1 MPARRRRWGIRIAST
16 LSALVLTASGV
27 GHSVVAQ
34 VADGVSRVDAFG
46 GLRDRPDAGSG
57 LNILLI
63 GTDSRDGLSEE
74 ERARYHVGG
83 ASCRCADAIL
93 LLHVSQ
99 DRERVSMVSLPRD
112 SFTHLPEHTLPGTTE
127 RHEPHDDKLNS
138 ALSHGGPQL
147 MVRAVEDL
155 TRVRIDHYLE
165 VSFVSFMRA
174 VDQLGGVE
182 VCTAEPL
189 RDAYAGLDLPA
200 GTSTLDGP
208 GALAYVRARHLDG
221 ASDFGRMQRQ
231 QRFLAAFVDKAVSGG
246 VLLNPGKVAAMAD
259 TLLDSVRADE
269 GLGSEQLLELAGL
282 MRHFTTS
289 SAEFASVPVT
299 DREREMPGLG
309 STVIWNEEEAARL
322 FTALRDDRPLPRPEP
337 GEDAAEQPHATPAGG
352 EHGTTT
358 ADQIVC

>member
-1 MPARRRRWGIRIAST
+1 MPARRRRWGIRVAST

-34 VADGVSRVDAFG
+34 VTDGVGRVDAFS

-63 GTDSRDGLSEE
+63 GTDSRDGLSEA

-93 LLHVSQ
+93 LLHVSE

-112 SFTHLPEHTLPGTTE
+112 SLSTLPEHTLPGTGEHHE
-127 RHEPHDDKLNS
+127 RHDDKLNS
-138 ALSHGGPQL
+138 ALSHGGPGL
-147 MVRAVEDL
+147 MVQAVEDL

-182 VCTAEPL
+182 ICTTEPL

-200 GTSTLDGP
+200 GTSTLDGQ

-231 QRFLAAFVDKAVSGG
+231 QRFLAAFVDRAVSGG
-246 VLLNPGKVAAMAD
+246 VLLNPGKVAAMAG

-269 GLGSEQLLELAGL
+269 GLGSEQMLELAGL
-282 MRHFTTS
+282 MRHFTTE
-289 SAEFASVPVT
+289 SAEFASVPVA
-299 DREREMPGLG
+299 DRERETPGLG
-309 STVIWNEEEAARL
+309 STVVWDEEGAARL
-322 FTALRDDRPLPRPEP
+322 FAALADDRPLPRPEP
-337 GEDAAEQPHATPAGG
+337 GEEAAEAPHATPAGG

-358 ADQIVC
+358 ADRIVC

>member
-1 MPARRRRWGIRIAST
+1 MPARRRRWGIRVASA

-27 GHSVVAQ
+27 GHSVVAS
-34 VADGVSRVDAFG
+34 VTDGVGRVDAFG

-63 GTDSRDGLSEE
+63 GTDSREGLSAE
-74 ERARYHVGG
+74 ERARYHVGD
-83 ASCRCADAIL
+83 ASCHCADAIL
-93 LLHVSQ
+93 LLHISQ

-112 SFTHLPEHTLPGTTE
+112 SFATLPEHTIPGTGE
-127 RHEPHDDKLNS
+127 RHESHDDKLNS

-155 TRVRIDHYLE
+155 TSVRIDHYLE

-174 VDQLGGVE
+174 VDEVGGVE
-182 VCTAEPL
+182 VCTTEPL

-231 QRFLAAFVDKAVSGG
+231 QRLLAAFVDRAVSGG
-246 VLLNPGKVAAMAD
+246 VLLNPGKVASLAD

-269 GLGSEQLLELAGL
+269 GFGSEQILELAGL
-282 MRHFTTS
+282 MRYFTTS
-289 SAEFASVPVT
+289 SAEFASVPVA
-299 DREREMPGLG
+299 DRERDVPGLG
-309 STVIWNEEEAARL
+309 STVIWDGEEADRL
-322 FTALRDDRPLPRPEP
+322 FAALREDQPLPSPS
-337 GEDAAEQPHATPAGG
+337 EDLAEAPHATPAGG
-352 EHGTTT
+352 EEHGTTT
-358 ADQIVC
+358 ADRIIC

>member
-27 GHSVVAQ
+27 GHSVVAT
-34 VADGVSRVDAFG
+34 VTDGVGRVDAFS

-63 GTDSRDGLSEE
+63 GTDSRDGLTEE

-83 ASCRCADAIL
+83 TSCRCADAIL
-93 LLHVSQ
+93 LLHISA

-112 SFTHLPEHTLPGTTE
+112 SFATLPEHTLPDTE
-127 RHEPHDDKLNS
+127 EHHDAHDDKLNS

-155 TRVRIDHYLE
+155 TEVRIDHYLE

-174 VDQLGGVE
+174 VDELGGVE
-182 VCTAEPL
+182 VCTTEPL

-246 VLLNPGKVAAMAD
+246 VLLNPGKVAALAGS
-259 TLLDSVRADE
+259 LLDSVRADE
-269 GLGSEQLLELAGL
+269 GFGSEQMLALAGL
-282 MRHFTTS
+282 MRHFSTES
-289 SAEFASVPVT
+289 VEFASVPVA
-299 DREREMPGLG
+299 DRERQLPGLG
-309 STVIWNEEEAARL
+309 STVIWDEAAADRL
-322 FTALRDDRPLPRPEP
+322 FAAFREDRPLPRPES
-337 GEDAAEQPHATPAGG
+337 GEEAAAEPHAVPAGG